1 MATLRVQ
8 NVLPA
13 EVSVKAV
20 GEVDATVLY
29 ATEVGGQYA
38 IGKVLDTGKLDV
50 LMHEY
55 DPKKGVGTTF
65 MPMRRRGSAKSMC
78 CAKRPDGYKPE
89 TAMIR
94 ETDIAATV
102 ELDKA
107 RKLKL
112 ASENYLKTLGF
123 KI

>member
-1 MATLRVQ
+1 MPLERFCD
-8 NVLPA
+8 
-13 EVSVKAV
+13 K
-20 GEVDATVLY
+20 
-29 ATEVGGQYA
+29 
-38 IGKVLDTGKLDV
+38 GKLGV
-50 LMHEY
+50 LMYEY
-55 DPKKGVGTTF
+55 GPKKGVGTTF
-65 MPMRRRGSAKSMC
+65 MSMWRRGNAKPMR

-107 RKLKL
+107 WKLKL
-112 ASENYLKTLGF
+112 ASENYVKPLGF